1 MGGRVSM
8 LFTTTISAA
17 PLVRSGKMKAIAL
30 TSAKRLPSMPDVPTI
45 GESVP
50 GYAAEAFQGVVVP
63 AGVSRGIVDKLAAEF
78 ISIVKSPEIAQRFEA
93 DGAVPVGSS
102 PAQFA
107 AFLRAEMQK
116 WGKVI
121 RDAGIRI
128 ESAR

>member
-1 MGGRVSM
+1 
-8 LFTTTISAA
+8 
-17 PLVRSGKMKAIAL
+17 VRSGKMKAIAL

-50 GYAAEAFQGVVVP
+50 GYAAEAFQGVVAP
-63 AGVSRGIVDKLAAEF
+63 AGVPRAIVDKLATELVG
-78 ISIVKSPEIAQRFEA
+78 IVKSPEIVQRFEA
-93 DGAVPVGSS
+93 DGAVAVGSS

-107 AFLRAEMQK
+107 AFLRTEMQK

-121 RDAGIRI
+121 RDAGIQI

>member
-1 MGGRVSM
+1 
-8 LFTTTISAA
+8 
-17 PLVRSGKMKAIAL
+17 MKAIAL

-45 GESVP
+45 AETVP
-50 GYAAEAFQGVVVP
+50 GYAAEAFQGVVAPSGVP
-63 AGVSRGIVDKLAAEF
+63 RGIVDKLAAQF
-78 ISIVKSPEIAQRFEA
+78 MSIVKSPEIGQRFEA

-107 AFLRAEMQK
+107 AFLKTEMQK

-121 RDAGIRI
+121 RDAGIQI